1 MSNHCTKIEI
11 AEELLKNTPNIY
23 MQKIIQEYRWYC
35 DFIEKG
41 EFECGEDTILI
52 RFHNCISYIKEVGF
66 DIRGWG
72 LWEIPIYYS
81 HCFFNKNTGK
91 WFDLAV
97 WDIGEVIPTYID
109 GCSNEQIAKS
119 IEEAIKNNTI

>member
-1 MSNHCTKIEI
+1 MEKIEI

-35 DFIEKG
+35 DSIEKG
-41 EFECGEDTILI
+41 EFESDEDTTLI

-72 LWEIPIYYS
+72 LWEIPIFYS
-81 HCFFNKNTGK
+81 HCFYNKHTK
-91 WFDLAV
+91 EQFDLAV
-97 WDIGEVIPTYID
+97 LKLGEVIPRFINH
-109 GCSNEQIAKS
+109 CSNEQDANS
-119 IEEAIKNNTI
+119 IQEAIENYS